1 MKLKGEIRLGG
12 LVLIDR
18 ESLDELKKADEH
30 WKTVYFGQR
39 VDEDAIK
46 TRRFSQLER
55 RLEAQSY
62 RMKLLGLRR
71 KAMGK
76 RKVKK

>member
-1 MKLKGEIRLGG
+1 MKLKGEIRLCN
-12 LVLIDR
+12 LVLIDK
-18 ESLDELKKADEH
+18 ESLDELKKADRH

-55 RLEAQSY
+55 RLVERSE
-62 RMKLLGLRR
+62 RFVRSGLR
-71 KAMGK
+71 KTALK